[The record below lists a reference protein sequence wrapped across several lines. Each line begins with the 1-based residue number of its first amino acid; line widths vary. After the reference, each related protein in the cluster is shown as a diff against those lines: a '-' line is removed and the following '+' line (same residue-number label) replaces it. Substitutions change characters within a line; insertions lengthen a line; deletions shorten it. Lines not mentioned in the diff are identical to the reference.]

1 MVTTNESPRVGR
13 QEYVSP
19 AVRQIVLSMDNVI
32 CGSPSEGGN
41 EDVGY
46 DDWWND

>member
-1 MVTTNESPRVGR
+1 MTTTKGSPRTEGK
-13 QEYVSP
+13 EYVSP
-19 AVRQIVLSMDNVI
+19 AVRMIVLSMDNVI
-32 CGSPSEGGN
+32 CGSPMQGGN